1 MPGSMFPF
9 GKDSQ
14 CGKEKREPDSQNI
27 MKRASIFQ
35 YLRWKEKTKDLSYGI
50 NLLHVFSH

>member
-1 MPGSMFPF
+1 MFPF